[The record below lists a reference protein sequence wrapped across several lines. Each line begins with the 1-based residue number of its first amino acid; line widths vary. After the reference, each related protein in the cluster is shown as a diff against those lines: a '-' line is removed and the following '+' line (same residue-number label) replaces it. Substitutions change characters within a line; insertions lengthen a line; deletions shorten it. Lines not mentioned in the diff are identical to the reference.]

1 MEEAESIGQNVSV
14 STTEPVVAREEITD
28 TEQLPTTAAIVL
40 EWLPDDV
47 LKQQL
52 ESLCSGPAVLQEV
65 NAFWEVA
72 QRPISLWMEGPAEG
86 ITLLS
91 ATLEKLEQAIAK
103 QMAGESLVPQVAVP
117 NMLMRPKQEFR
128 RFTLRYLSVV
138 LG

>member
-52 ESLCSGPAVLQEV
+52 ESLRSGPAVL
-65 NAFWEVA
+65 
-72 QRPISLWMEGPAEG
+72 
-86 ITLLS
+86 
-91 ATLEKLEQAIAK
+91 
-103 QMAGESLVPQVAVP
+103 
-117 NMLMRPKQEFR
+117 
-128 RFTLRYLSVV
+128 
-138 LG
+138 